1 MMNRNISGPFTKDK
15 LGNLKAGDAVL
26 LSGTVY
32 TARDAAHKRM
42 TEEADAGRPFPFDL
56 CNAAIYYVGPSP
68 AAPGQVIGSAGPTS
82 SYRMDPYTPRLL
94 DEGLSVII
102 GKGPR
107 GPEVI
112 DAIKRNRAIYF
123 AAVGG
128 AGALISQC
136 IKASEVIAYE
146 EFGTEAVRRLEI
158 VEMPVIVAVD
168 SAGNSVYER

>member
-1 MMNRNISGPFTKDK
+1 MNRKISGPFTIEK
-15 LGNLKAGDAVL
+15 LADLKAGDAVL
-26 LSGTVY
+26 LSGIVY

-42 TEEADAGRPFPFDL
+42 TEEANAGQPFPFDL
-56 CNAAIYYVGPSP
+56 TDAAIYYVGPSP

-82 SYRMDPYTPRLL
+82 SYRMDPYTPQIL
-94 DEGLSVII
+94 DGGVSVLI

-112 DAIKRNRAIYF
+112 DAIKRNGAVYF

-136 IKASEVIAYE
+136 IKSSEVIAYE
-146 EFGTEAVRRLEI
+146 EYGTEAVRKLEI
-158 VEMPVIVAVD
+158 EDMPVIVAID

>member
-1 MMNRNISGPFTKDK
+1 MKRNISGPFTKDK
-15 LGNLKAGDAVL
+15 LRNLKAGDAVL

-42 TEEADAGRPFPFDL
+42 TEEADAGRPFPFELRD
-56 CNAAIYYVGPSP
+56 AAIYYVGPSP

-112 DAIKRNRAIYF
+112 DAIKRNGAVYF

-146 EFGTEAVRRLEI
+146 EYGTEAVRRLEI
-158 VEMPVIVAVD
+158 VDMPVIVAID

>member
-1 MMNRNISGPFTKDK
+1 MMKRNISGPFTKDK
-15 LGNLKAGDAVL
+15 LRNLKAGDAVL

-42 TEEADAGRPFPFDL
+42 TEEADAGRPFPFELRD
-56 CNAAIYYVGPSP
+56 AAIYYVGPSP

-112 DAIKRNRAIYF
+112 DAIKRNGAVYF

-146 EFGTEAVRRLEI
+146 EYGTESVRRLEI
-158 VEMPVIVAVD
+158 VDMPVIVAID

>member
-1 MMNRNISGPFTKDK
+1 MNRKITGPFTKDK
-15 LGNLKAGDAVL
+15 LTDLKAGDAVL

-42 TEEADAGRPFPFDL
+42 TEEANAGKPYPFDL
-56 CNAAIYYVGPSP
+56 HDAAIYYVGPSP

-82 SYRMDPYTPRLL
+82 SYRMDPYTPQIL
-94 DEGLSVII
+94 DEGVSVLI

-107 GPEVI
+107 SLEVI
-112 DAIKRNRAIYF
+112 DAIKRNRAVYF

-136 IKASEVIAYE
+136 IKASDVIAYE
-146 EFGTEAVRRLEI
+146 EYGTEAVRRLEI
-158 VEMPVIVAVD
+158 EEMPVIVAID